1 MNRSVHSWLKI
12 VPEPVAVR
20 VDGEHI
26 LKISKSPRRF
36 TTADDALRAMPWER
50 LEALDAKGHILRA
63 LVNPDSE
70 PETPAVSTGEPSKGE
85 LAVFAK
91 LLSDAY
97 KQGASDHSD
106 AYKEAF
112 KYMKDL
118 VDITSKRLTAIER
131 MLSQRIREDSD
142 AAADL
147 RAEAEE
153 KAEGGGLDGIL
164 GTVTQL
170 SKVKDL
176 VGDMPKANGAKS

>member
-50 LEALDAKGHILRA
+50 LEALDAKGAILRA
-63 LVNPDSE
+63 MVNPDCE
-70 PETPAVSTGEPSKGE
+70 PEAPPAPASEDGGTLKT
-85 LAVFAK
+85 FAK

-112 KYMKDL
+112 KYMTNL
-118 VDITSKRLTAIER
+118 VDVTSKRLTAIER
-131 MLSQRIREDSD
+131 ILSQRLQADAHAIED
-142 AAADL
+142 AKAD
-147 RAEAEE
+147 AEE
-153 KAEGGGLDGIL
+153 AAGGLGGIV
-164 GTVTQL
+164 GTMQSVAQVQELFKKPAPPST
-170 SKVKDL
+170 
-176 VGDMPKANGAKS
+176 GAK